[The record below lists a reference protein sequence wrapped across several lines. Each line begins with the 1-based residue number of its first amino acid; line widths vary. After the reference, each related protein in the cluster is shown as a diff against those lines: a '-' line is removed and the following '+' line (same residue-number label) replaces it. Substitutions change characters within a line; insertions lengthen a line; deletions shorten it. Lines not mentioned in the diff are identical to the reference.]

1 MPRFNSAE
9 ELWLWR
15 IEQLQDIIA
24 RTQDIE
30 FKRIWLDKLQDLM
43 REVPTRLKN

>member
-15 IEQLQDIIA
+15 VAHLQKIIDK
-24 RTQDIE
+24 TQDPE

-43 REVPTRLKN
+43 RDMPTRLKN